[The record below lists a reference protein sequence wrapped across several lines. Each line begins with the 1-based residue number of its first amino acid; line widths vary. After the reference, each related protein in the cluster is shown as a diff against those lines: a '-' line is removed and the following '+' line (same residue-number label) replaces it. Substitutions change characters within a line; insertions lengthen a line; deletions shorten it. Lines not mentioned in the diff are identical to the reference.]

1 MSAETDA
8 KFTEM
13 AHRLIN
19 KHGRLFTVG
28 KLADVR
34 PDAARPWKGAGTGV
48 APTLTPSYTVN
59 GVFLPDMTL
68 GLIGGSG
75 FGRMDKM
82 EELQKESE
90 QVALVAHPAGA
101 TLADLTSCNMV
112 VDNGVRFKI
121 HARKVLM
128 PGNVP
133 IFYAL
138 GLIR

>member
-1 MSAETDA
+1 MSLEDDLDFLAL
-8 KFTEM
+8 
-13 AHRLIN
+13 AHELIN
-19 KHGRLFTVG
+19 ENGRTVTVG
-28 KLADVR
+28 KMLDVK

-48 APTLTPSYTVN
+48 APGLNPSYTVK

-75 FGRMDKM
+75 FGRMDKI
-82 EELQKESE
+82 EELIKESE
-90 QVALVAHPAGA
+90 RVVLVAHPDGVTIANF
-101 TLADLTSCNMV
+101 TSCNVV
-112 VDNGVRFKI
+112 VDTDGRFRI

-128 PGNVP
+128 PGDTP